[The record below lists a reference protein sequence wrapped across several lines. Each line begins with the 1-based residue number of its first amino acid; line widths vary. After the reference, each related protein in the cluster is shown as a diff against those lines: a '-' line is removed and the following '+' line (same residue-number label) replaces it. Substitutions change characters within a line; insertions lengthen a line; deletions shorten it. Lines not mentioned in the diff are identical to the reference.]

1 MTQEFSFKYYLT
13 NYENTET
20 YNFKDCFKEKI
31 NILPEKIVSSKKILK
46 LLEINE
52 NFEKKIFQNAFS
64 KYFKE
69 KILKNY

>member
-1 MTQEFSFKYYLT
+1 MTQEFSFKYYLK
-13 NYENTET
+13 NYENAET

-31 NILPEKIVSSKKILK
+31 NMLPEKIVSSKKILE
-46 LLEINE
+46 LLDIND
-52 NFEKKIFQNAFS
+52 NFEKKIFQNVFS